1 MYNFGNTS
9 QSRLTGVHP
18 DLVKVMEEAIKY
30 SPYDFSISQGLRTLE
45 QQQELFNA
53 GKSQTMRSRHLS
65 GHAVDIAVIEN
76 GKVTWEFDRYNT
88 VASHIKAVAKEM
100 NIPVEWGGDWLS
112 FKDGPHFQLNKS
124 IYPDER
130 G

>member
-9 QSRLTGVHP
+9 KTRLTGVHP
-18 DLVKVMEEAIKY
+18 DLVKVMEEAIKN

-65 GHAVDIAVIEN
+65 GHAVDIAVLEN

-88 VASHIKAVAKEM
+88 VAAHIKAVAKEM